1 MPLYC
6 FQCTQCQALFDV
18 QATFKEKEAGLEPEC
33 PNCHSRAAKQLIP
46 GGMII
51 RNEEGVS
58 FSGPACNPNDGPG
71 CCG

>member
-1 MPLYC
+1 MPMYC
-6 FQCTQCQALFDV
+6 FECSKCLTLFDV

-33 PNCHSRAAKQLIP
+33 PNCHSQEARQLIP

-51 RNEEGVS
+51 RKEEGVN
-58 FSGPACNPNDGPG
+58 FSGPACNPKDGPG